1 MTANASSNNS
11 RGQQK
16 VTQTVSLEQIK
27 ALEQKIAS
35 LNEQIASIMHRSVET
50 QEEIVAA
57 DVEALQQSQLVQSD
71 ETLGW
76 RLSFIDGPLEAS

>member
-1 MTANASSNNS
+1 
-11 RGQQK
+11 
-16 VTQTVSLEQIK
+16 
-27 ALEQKIAS
+27 
-35 LNEQIASIMHRSVET
+35 MHRSVET

-57 DVEALQQSQLVQSD
+57 DVEALQQSQLVESD